1 MLHSL
6 DELDRQLFLFLNG
19 FHTEWL
25 DELMYWITNKY
36 TWFPLYLL
44 LIVLLI
50 KKYRIRGLVMCLGMV
65 LAVGIS
71 DQITSGWM
79 KPFFG
84 RLRPCQ
90 VPDIQSVVH
99 LVAGCGGKYG
109 FASSHASTT
118 FALATVVWLMLRSW
132 SASFGWVFAWSA
144 IVAYS
149 RVYVGV
155 HYPLDILV
163 GAMIGFIVGWLVYG
177 LYQWVVPKLFKAA
190 NSTTGLPSDSP

>member
-36 TWFPLYLL
+36 TWFPGYFL
-44 LIVLLI
+44 LIVI
-50 KKYRIRGLVMCLGMV
+50 VIRKYRTRGLMMCLGMV
-65 LAVGIS
+65 LAVAIS

-79 KPFFG
+79 KPFFE

-90 VPDIQSVVH
+90 VPALQQIVH
-99 LVAGCGGKYG
+99 LVAGCGGRYG

-118 FALATVVWLMLRSW
+118 FALATTVWLMLRSW
-132 SASFGWVFAWSA
+132 SPSWGWVFAWSA
-144 IVAYS
+144 TVAYS
-149 RVYVGV
+149 RIYVGV

-163 GAMIGFIVGWLVYG
+163 GASIGFLVGWLVYL
-177 LYQWVVPKLFKAA
+177 LYQWGVPKIFKAG
-190 NSTTGLPSDSP
+190 NPITQLSES